1 MFHRYEALGKMLSK
15 TLKLI
20 KIYVAVA
27 HSGKY
32 VLRYMSVQLLQNW
45 RRFVVRNHFC
55 STGCELASKPYSCSL
70 SQHSRKCHWSLLAFK
85 KILTFSQKI
94 THISQIAKVFKKKRK
109 EKNNI
114 ALTWKSNISSYIFS
128 ICAYPCHGG
137 TFFPLF
143 KKICHSYL
151 ALLCKYHMRRENMSL
166 KFVQVH
172 MFCLKLWAHHMI

>member
-1 MFHRYEALGKMLSK
+1 MLSK

-32 VLRYMSVQLLQNW
+32 VLRYMSVQLLHVKTGGALQSETILALLDVNLHQNRIRVHYPNIPENVTDVCW
-45 RRFVVRNHFC
+45 H
-55 STGCELASKPYSCSL
+55 L
-70 SQHSRKCHWSLLAFK
+70 K
-85 KILTFSQKI
+85 KNVTFSQKI

-172 MFCLKLWAHHMI
+172 MFYLKL